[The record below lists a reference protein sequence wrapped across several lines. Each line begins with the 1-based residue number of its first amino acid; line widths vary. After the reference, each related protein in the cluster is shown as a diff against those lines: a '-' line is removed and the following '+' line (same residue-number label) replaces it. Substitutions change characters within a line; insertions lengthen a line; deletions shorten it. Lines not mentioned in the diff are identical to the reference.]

1 MSSCLWRMHRSHDMT
16 ESLSILVIDDE
27 PAIRQILAATLSK
40 AGYTTEAAR
49 DGSEALQRLAKGDI
63 DIAICDIQMPGMD
76 GVEVVQQAKTMGIE
90 TIFLMMTAFAS
101 VDTAV
106 KAMKSGAYDYLTKP
120 LRKENI
126 LHRLLQVGDVIALR
140 DQNRTL
146 RNLVKVEEKNRC
158 RFTSPRMLEIDRLI
172 RKVAPTDFTAIITG
186 ESGTGKGIIARQ
198 IHQRSARNSE
208 LFIPVNCGSIPENLM
223 ESEFFGHIKGAFTGA
238 DKAKKG
244 LFLEAD
250 KGTLFLDEIG
260 ELPLSLQV
268 KLLHILEEK
277 QIRPVGSEKFRPVD
291 VRIIAATNRD
301 LKEMTVAG
309 TFREDLYFRLNV
321 FNIHIPPVRQR
332 LEDLPVLVDYFLE
345 HAKRSGPGGRPWRI
359 DPDAEAALLNYH
371 WPGNIRELE
380 NVIERAL
387 ILAEDGVITLHD
399 LPGVVVGHAE
409 GAVAGRTVAKGTLRD
424 RMRHYEIQAIQE
436 AIEEAGGDRRVAARA
451 LGIGLSSLYRKL
463 ELAAPAAL
471 FSD

>member
-1 MSSCLWRMHRSHDMT
+1 MS

-27 PAIRQILAATLSK
+27 PAIRQILAATLAK
-40 AGYTTEAAR
+40 AGYAAESAR
-49 DGSEALQRLAKGDI
+49 DGTEALQRLEQGDI
-63 DIAICDIQMPGMD
+63 DLAICDIQMPGMD
-76 GVEVVQQAKTMGIE
+76 GIEVVQQAKSMGIE
-90 TIFLMMTAFAS
+90 TLFLMMTAFAS
-101 VDTAV
+101 VETAV
-106 KAMKSGAYDYLTKP
+106 KAMKAGAYDYLTKP

-126 LHRLLQVGDVIALR
+126 LHRLLQVGNVIALR
-140 DQNRTL
+140 DQNRAL
-146 RNLVKVEEKNRC
+146 RNLVKVEEKVRC

-172 RKVAPTDFTAIITG
+172 RKVAPTDFTAIVTG

-198 IHQRSARNSE
+198 IHQRSARSGE

-223 ESEFFGHIKGAFTGA
+223 ESEFFGHVKGAFTGA

-301 LKEMTVAG
+301 LKEMTTAG

-321 FNIHIPPVRQR
+321 FNIHVPPLRQR
-332 LEDLPVLVDYFLE
+332 MEDIPALVVYFLE
-345 HAKRSGPGGRPWRI
+345 NSKRAGPGGHHCRM
-359 DPDAEAALLNYH
+359 DPDAEAALLSYH

-387 ILAEDGVITLHD
+387 ILAEDGVITQHD
-399 LPGVVVGHAE
+399 LPSMVVGHNE
-409 GAVAGRTVAKGTLRD
+409 GGTPGR
-424 RMRHYEIQAIQE
+424 
-436 AIEEAGGDRRVAARA
+436 
-451 LGIGLSSLYRKL
+451 GL
-463 ELAAPAAL
+463 
-471 FSD
+471 D